1 MTTIFK
7 SDQRFEESLVKDDND
22 TDSQEEKTYPCKEI
36 FKAGSDLAKEEF
48 GARPSDT
55 FFMGTPLMPTSCL
68 ERQVTPP
75 GVSSP
80 VVTGTTNPHA
90 SLHCPTPKCDRRG
103 SVDSEI
109 TMTMTIDVTEN
120 EFQNVD

>member
-7 SDQRFEESLVKDDND
+7 SDQRFEESLAKDND
-22 TDSQEEKTYPCKEI
+22 TDSQEEKTYTCKED
-36 FKAGSDLAKEEF
+36 FKADSELAKEEF

-55 FFMGTPLMPTSCL
+55 FFMGTPLMPTSSL

-80 VVTGTTNPHA
+80 VVTGTSDPSA
-90 SLHCPTPKCDRRG
+90 ALHCPTPKCDKRGG
-103 SVDSEI
+103 SVDSAAI
-109 TMTMTIDVTEN
+109 SMTIDVTEN